1 MSLEE
6 ADRLKALEARVEA
19 LSSTVKSVLTTLVLR
34 GLLNRADVSVLLQE
48 TAAVLKTDGRE
59 KNGLEELK
67 AIEVD
72 MPTYLRAA
80 VGPPPDPDEDDH

>member
-59 KNGLEELK
+59 KSGLEELK